1 MFNNFTSVTP
11 TADYQYVDIDVC
23 NNNLDNS
30 APKPLVF
37 NQTKDTNIIDKA
49 SDYELSVVRWMADST
64 LPVFI
69 PEMETSQADVVA
81 DRKTV
86 YYFNFCV
93 GTTDAFNL
101 NVIDAVGENVLW
113 DPQNFNPNLFPN
125 YKVPTLKPKNQIE
138 VLNNP
143 YYYASSIHYVLQLFN
158 ITLSKLF
165 TRFMLS
171 YETEFPG
178 AIKPEFNWN
187 PFTNSI
193 DILVSKEFTNKD
205 FGPRIFITMNAPLYN
220 LLNSFSCQVADSV
233 NIALTTGQIKA
244 NFNRNQLD
252 TGLPFVM
259 YTRYR
264 YDVPIVTTPT
274 GITVYQFIQESS
286 SVPSWTPVSSIVFT
300 SYSIPVIPSSSGIPQ
315 FLGQSPFPSNSQN
328 AISSVITD
336 FEINMSIGT
345 ELANSVLQYQPSAE
359 YRIIS
364 LNSDE
369 PLRVLNFRVSWK
381 SKWGTYHDF
390 YLKYGGSASLKL
402 MLRKKGFSS

>member
-1 MFNNFTSVTP
+1 MFNSITP

-23 NNNLDNS
+23 NNNLDNT

-37 NQTKDTNIIDKA
+37 NQTKNTNIIDKA
-49 SDYELSVVRWMADST
+49 SDYDVSVVRWMADST

-69 PEMETSQADVVA
+69 PEMETSQIDIPA
-81 DRKTV
+81 DRRTV
-86 YYFNFCV
+86 YYFNFAI
-93 GTTDAFNL
+93 GTADAFNL
-101 NVIDAVGENVLW
+101 NVISAVGENVLW

-125 YKVPTLKPKNQIE
+125 YNVPVIKPKNQIE

-158 ITLSKLF
+158 LTLAKLY
-165 TRFMLS
+165 TRLMAS
-171 YETEFPG
+171 YGSEFPN

-193 DILVSKEFTNKD
+193 DLLVSKEFTNKD

-220 LLNSFSCQVADSV
+220 LLNSFSCQTAYNINVANTTV
-233 NIALTTGQIKA
+233 NIKST
-244 NFNRNQLD
+244 FNKDQLD

-264 YDVPIVTTPT
+264 YDLPIVTGPG

-300 SYSIPVIPSSSGIPQ
+300 SFSIPVIPSASGTPQ
-315 FLGQSPFPSNSQN
+315 FLGISPYPSNSQN
-328 AISSVITD
+328 AISGVVTD

-364 LNSDE
+364 LNSDD
-369 PLRVLNFRVSWK
+369 PLRTLNFKVSWK

-390 YLKYGGSASLKL
+390 NLKYGGSASLKL
-402 MLRKKGFSS
+402 MFRKRGLGKY